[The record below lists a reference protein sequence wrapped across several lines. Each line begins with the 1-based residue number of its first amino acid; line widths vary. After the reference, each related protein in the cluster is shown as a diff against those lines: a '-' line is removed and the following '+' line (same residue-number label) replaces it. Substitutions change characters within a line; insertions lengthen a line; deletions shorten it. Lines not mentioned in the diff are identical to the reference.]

1 MSDITVINDSE
12 QSSLVTNGLAK
23 NGELYLKAAGSTDA
37 GAIVAYDSGV
47 WRTFAN
53 EASAGLSNTYSV
65 DLDGSND
72 SINAVS
78 DPGLSVYTMSFWMK
92 TSQSSF
98 AYIVGGFGGGT
109 GAGDQREYAGI
120 RINTGTGRLLEY
132 QDFNGGGS
140 NRIMAGDLVSG
151 DLNDGAWHHIAIV
164 YVPSGYTTTTGTAS
178 GNGEGYKIFLD
189 GTRVDTTLLGSFDL
203 ATTVPEFKVG
213 REGARTLYY
222 YNGLIDELAIFGSSL
237 SDSDI
242 TAIYNSGVPT
252 DLSSYSPT
260 LWWRM
265 GDNDGGTGTT
275 ITDQGSG
282 GTNGTLTNGP
292 TFHDLS
298 TAPDSIYVA

>member
-1 MSDITVINDSE
+1 M
-12 QSSLVTNGLAK
+12 
-23 NGELYLKAAGSTDA
+23 
-37 GAIVAYDSGV
+37 
-47 WRTFAN
+47 TFILPSFG
-53 EASAGLSNTYSV
+53 ASAISAVPGGGGGGASFSNGYALEFDGTDDYV
-65 DLDGSND
+65 D
-72 SINAVS
+72 AVS

-98 AYIVGGFGGGT
+98 AYIVSGFGGGT
-109 GAGDQREYAGI
+109 GAGAYRNQAGI
-120 RINTGTGRLLEY
+120 RINTTTGRLLEY
-132 QDFNGGGS
+132 QDFNGGS

-178 GNGEGYKIFLD
+178 GNGAGYKIFLD

-237 SDSDI
+237 SDSQI
-242 TAIYNSGVPT
+242 TNIYRGEDDGGSGGTNGVPG
-252 DLSSYSPT
+252 DLSTFDSNNGPT

-265 GDNDGGTGTT
+265 GDNDGATGTT
-275 ITDQGSG
+275 ITDAVSG
-282 GTNGTLTNGP
+282 GTNGTIANATGGTNTSGAE
-292 TFHDLS
+292 FHDLS